1 MSADWTAQPKAAAT
15 DPRYVVEFSER
26 KLDAVFAD
34 INQCQ
39 LPGAVVGVA
48 VGGRPAYRK
57 GFGVAS
63 MELPVLL
70 SSTIRMRIGSTTKHF
85 AALAYLLLCE
95 EGKAEVNAP
104 VGQYLPELH
113 PVTHRVTMR
122 QLMAHLSGLRDV
134 HDICF
139 QFSGEGRAVSSADL
153 LALYRDIDDV
163 NAPPGT
169 IWDYNNGA
177 YLILSAAIERIAGK
191 NLEDVLRERI
201 FDPVGMYSTL
211 LRRRDNCFVPDSAT
225 LHMTNGKGEYE
236 KGFLGTAF
244 AGEGGMVSTVN
255 DMLRWLAHMDRPSVG
270 SARTWALLKEAQK
283 LPDGT
288 STGYG
293 MGLITG
299 SYRGVETLFHP
310 GGGMGGNAQMLKVPG
325 AHLDIVVMVNRHDLS
340 AAALANK
347 VLDACLP
354 GLDPVPPPC
363 KGGIVTGSFRSTQT
377 GRVIQLAAREGE
389 QIASIDGFDWPFVRQ
404 EERVMGTLPIWSF
417 IKQSISLEGDPDQPT
432 SIRLTD
438 FGQVDELVPI
448 MPAAQE
454 DLSAI
459 EGRYRSATT
468 GTQMTIAVTSQGPE
482 LTTIGKFG
490 SAVFQLECLA
500 KGLWRAKSASPLQ
513 WWGGILAFAAGG
525 ESLSFT
531 SLRTR
536 GLLFQRVR

>member
-1 MSADWTAQPKAAAT
+1 MSANLMPPQKAMVT
-15 DPRYVVEFSER
+15 DPRYIVEFSE
-26 KLDAVFAD
+26 KQVDAVFAQL
-34 INQCQ
+34 NQCQ

-48 VGGRPAYRK
+48 VGGRPVYRR

-63 MELPVLL
+63 MELPLLL
-70 SSTIRMRIGSTTKHF
+70 SPTIRMRIGSTTKHF
-85 AALAYLLLCE
+85 ASLAYLLLCE
-95 EGKAEVNAP
+95 EGKAQVNAT

-113 PVTHRVTMR
+113 PVTHGVTVR

-139 QFSGEGRAVSSADL
+139 QFSGEGRAVSSGDL
-153 LALYRDIDDV
+153 LALYRDIDDA

-191 NLEDVLRERI
+191 GLEEVLRERI

-211 LRRRDNCFVPDSAT
+211 LRRRDNNFVPNSAT
-225 LHMTNGKGEYE
+225 LHMTNGEGGYE

-270 SARTWALLKEAQK
+270 NARTWAIMKEAQK

-299 SYRGVETLFHP
+299 YYRGVETLFHP

-325 AHLDIVVMVNRHDLS
+325 ANLDIVVMVNRHDLS

-354 GLDPVPPPC
+354 GLDPVPPPY
-363 KGGIVTGSFRSTQT
+363 KGEIVTGSFRSTRT
-377 GRVIQLAAREGE
+377 GRVIQLGARDGE

-404 EERVMGTLPIWSF
+404 EEQVMGTLPIWSF
-417 IKQSISLEGDPDQPT
+417 IKQSITLEGNPEQPT
-432 SIRLTD
+432 TIRFTD

-448 MPAAQE
+448 KPVAQA
-454 DLSAI
+454 DVGVI

-468 GTQMTIAVTSQGPE
+468 GTEMAIAVTSQGPE
-482 LTTIGKFG
+482 LTTTGKFG
-490 SAVFQLECLA
+490 SAVFQLDCLSE
-500 KGLWRAKSASPLQ
+500 GLWRARSASPLQ
-513 WWGGILAFAAGG
+513 WWGGILSFAGGG
-525 ESLSFT
+525 ESLTFS

-536 GLLFQRVR
+536 ALAFQRVR